1 MDKLSLF
8 MQILNSIK
16 RASGAVFSPT
26 TLNVSQQNGKKYQD
40 ILTMHRLIS
49 PFAMLTL
56 CPYLHQGTIRGSLY
70 QVV

>member
-1 MDKLSLF
+1 

-16 RASGAVFSPT
+16 RTSEAAGSPT
-26 TLNVSQQNGKKYQD
+26 TLNASQQDGKKYQD

-49 PFAMLTL
+49 PFAVLTL